1 MPASCNRA
9 SFASEIARRSYEPMS
24 DVTITIRLAT
34 AADAPRLAALRYEF
48 RAALDPV
55 NEDEAAFVAR
65 CCEWMQA
72 RLQQPCGWHC
82 WVVEQ
87 SQAIIGQL
95 WLQLIE
101 KIPNPIAE
109 PEFHAYI
116 SNVYV
121 QPAARNQGLGAR
133 LLQTAVAWSR
143 THAVETVL
151 LWPTAQSRSL
161 YARHGFG
168 VREEVLALPLT
179 AETM

>member
-1 MPASCNRA
+1 
-9 SFASEIARRSYEPMS
+9 MS
-24 DVTITIRLAT
+24 DSAITIRLAT
-34 AADAPRLAALRYEF
+34 AADARRLAALRYEF

-65 CCEWMQA
+65 CGVWMHT
-72 RLQQPCGWHC
+72 RLQAPCGWHC
-82 WVVEQ
+82 WVAEQ
-87 SQAIIGQL
+87 SHTVIGHL

-101 KIPNPIAE
+101 KIPNPVDE
-109 PEFHAYI
+109 PESHAYI
-116 SNVYV
+116 TNVYV

-133 LLQTAVAWSR
+133 LLQTALDWSR
-143 THAVETVL
+143 AQAVETVL

-168 VREEVLALPLT
+168 VREEVLSLPLT